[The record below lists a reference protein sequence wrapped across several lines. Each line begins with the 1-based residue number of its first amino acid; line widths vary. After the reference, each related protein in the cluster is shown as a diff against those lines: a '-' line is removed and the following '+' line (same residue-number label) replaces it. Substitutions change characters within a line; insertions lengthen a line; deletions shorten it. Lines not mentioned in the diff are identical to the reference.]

1 MNIQMDKDAK
11 QFWEQLSR
19 EGGRYEPSLQQLLG
33 EGWTILQGKKKFSSL
48 QT

>member
-1 MNIQMDKDAK
+1 MNIQMDTDAK

-19 EGGRYEPSLQQLLG
+19 EGYEPSLQQLLG